1 MKREWAAAMT
11 ESIHTSTI
19 KNTWETTSL
28 LLLTSWRRTAR
39 PGATTTRR
47 GLWASRRAGS
57 SAAMSD
63 GAFSFSLLGQ
73 GKGKEEIIVSPW
85 STRCW
90 ARQRSGG
97 CWVKEITNWWTIDS
111 CFLSCLTLTGAID
124 QCFLFHPDLC
134 RWEKA
139 GKKYRDNGVCGDLS
153 GRSRI
158 IRTRWFREVGDR
170 AIVPGSSSGGGEL
183 WCRTCGQNS
192 YECFSCRDSWIHEY
206 STTCTYKRE
215 M

>member
-1 MKREWAAAMT
+1 MKANRKARWNECVGDPGDNLICLYACRVFSPVQGTGGVSVTLQNSADNFSASPLLLLPRCCCWQRPTSHKLDQTNMKPEWAAAMT

-39 PGATTTRR
+39 LGATTTRR

-90 ARQRSGG
+90 AQQRSWG

-111 CFLSCLTLTGAID
+111 CFLSCLTLRGAID
-124 QCFLFHPDLC
+124 
-134 RWEKA
+134 
-139 GKKYRDNGVCGDLS
+139 
-153 GRSRI
+153 
-158 IRTRWFREVGDR
+158 
-170 AIVPGSSSGGGEL
+170 
-183 WCRTCGQNS
+183 
-192 YECFSCRDSWIHEY
+192 
-206 STTCTYKRE
+206 
-215 M
+215 